1 MVKDLLPYLIFLL
14 LFQDLLALNIGTF
27 SETLA
32 KIINFIDEFLILVGL
47 PYIFLYYKERNWKFD
62 FLIYTIFIAVLLG
75 LISSI
80 IHKVPLIVLV
90 QGAVLMFKGFLVL
103 FIFRS
108 ISFTESDINKYK
120 TIFKKI
126 TYIVLIFA
134 FIDLLFS
141 HTFRPIIN
149 TDQKFDIRMGLV
161 SIQSIFIHPGLY
173 GWFLAIVGAYMLS
186 AYTENKNKNTGIN
199 ALVLFIASIF
209 SFRFKTIIAIIFNSF
224 FALFQQQQFS
234 WQGIKQNIRN
244 FRKSKAFLP
253 STIIGSALGIIAIFA
268 VIQLTLMT
276 IERYITIDYTESARK
291 ALYLFGFII
300 AIKEFPF
307 GVGFGRYGSWTARE
321 HYSPVYLEYDLDKI
335 YGLYSQDPKWAT
347 DTYWPSILGELGII
361 GSLLFITIFVYLIL
375 YIYKGYKTIQKSDFK
390 VFLLFALLVIFQS
403 LIESLGEQVFNS
415 GPQYLFI
422 FAIIGLALSIIHK
435 EIGVVNL
442 GIANKIIK
450 LMTKNSD

>member
-1 MVKDLLPYLIFLL
+1 
-14 LFQDLLALNIGTF
+14 
-27 SETLA
+27 
-32 KIINFIDEFLILVGL
+32 
-47 PYIFLYYKERNWKFD
+47 
-62 FLIYTIFIAVLLG
+62 
-75 LISSI
+75 
-80 IHKVPLIVLV
+80 
-90 QGAVLMFKGFLVL
+90 
-103 FIFRS
+103 
-108 ISFTESDINKYK
+108 
-120 TIFKKI
+120 
-126 TYIVLIFA
+126 
-134 FIDLLFS
+134 
-141 HTFRPIIN
+141 
-149 TDQKFDIRMGLV
+149 MGLV
-161 SIQSIFIHPGLY
+161 SIQSIFIHPVLY

-450 LMTKNSD
+450 LMTKIRTKKEI